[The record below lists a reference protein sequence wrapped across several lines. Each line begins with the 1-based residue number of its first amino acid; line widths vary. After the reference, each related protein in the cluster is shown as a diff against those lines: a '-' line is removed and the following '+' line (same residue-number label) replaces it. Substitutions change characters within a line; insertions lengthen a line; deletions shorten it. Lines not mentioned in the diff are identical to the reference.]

1 LGSAEEPGDGAFDR
15 TSTESEPVSDVNR
28 RFLLNALKLFDVT
41 LVFLCFGITTF
52 LVASAQQSVPL
63 AQFLSMRV
71 KLSNCAIF
79 AVALFLSHIMFSM
92 CGLYESKRLSTRR
105 AEVLDGLKAT
115 ALSTVCLAAV
125 SAFFSLRVVTTP
137 KFLLLFW
144 AIVSLVLTAS
154 RMLLRYWLA
163 SARRDGHNLRHILIL
178 GTNARAIQFARKIA
192 AAPEQGY
199 RLVGFVDDDW
209 PLMHEFEAT
218 GFRLASDFA
227 GVAEFLRCN
236 VVDEVAI
243 YLPLRSYYQ
252 HAAQMAAV
260 CEQQGIILR
269 FDSDIFNL
277 KLAKPR
283 IVASDGD
290 PKIATPGMVN
300 EGWPFLFKRAIDLSM
315 SLAAIIILAP
325 LLLVIAALI
334 KVTSPG
340 SVFFQQKR
348 VGLNKR
354 QFTMYKFRTMVPDAE
369 KIQETLQHL
378 NEMTGPVFKIKNDP
392 RITPIGRILR
402 KTSIDE
408 LPQLFNVL
416 KGDMSLVGPRAM
428 SVRDYQSF
436 NEDWQ
441 RRRFSVPPGITC
453 LWQIKGRNSLPF
465 EQWMELDMEYIDSWS
480 IWLDLQILARTIPAV
495 LKGSGAA

>member
-1 LGSAEEPGDGAFDR
+1 
-15 TSTESEPVSDVNR
+15 VSDVNR
-28 RFLLNALKLFDVT
+28 RFLLNALKLFDVG
-41 LVFLCFGITTF
+41 LVFLCFGVTTF
-52 LVASAQQSVPL
+52 CIASAQQSVPL
-63 AQFLSMRV
+63 AEFLSARV

-79 AVALFLSHIMFSM
+79 AVALFLSHIMFSS
-92 CGLYESKRLSTRR
+92 CRLYESKRQSTKST
-105 AEVLDGLKAT
+105 EILDALKA
-115 ALSTVCLAAV
+115 ASLSTVCLGAV
-125 SAFFSLRVVTTP
+125 SLFFSLKVVTTP
-137 KFLLLFW
+137 RFLLLFW
-144 AIVSLVLTAS
+144 AMVSLAVILS
-154 RMLLRYWLA
+154 RVLLRYWLA
-163 SARRDGHNLRHILIL
+163 SARRNRQNLRHILIL
-178 GTNARAIQFARKIA
+178 GTNARAIQFARKIV

-209 PLMHEFEAT
+209 PRMSEFQAT
-218 GFRLASDFA
+218 GLKLASDFA
-227 GVAEFLRCN
+227 GVAEFLRRN

-243 YLPLRSYYQ
+243 YLPLRSYYEY
-252 HAAQMAAV
+252 AARMAAV
-260 CEQQGIILR
+260 CEQHGIILR
-269 FDSDIFNL
+269 FDADIFNL

-283 IVASDGD
+283 VVASDGD
-290 PKIATPGMVN
+290 PQIATPGMVN
-300 EGWPFLFKRAIDLSM
+300 EGWPFLFKRAIDLSV
-315 SLAAIIILAP
+315 SLAAVALLSP

-334 KVTSPG
+334 KFTSPG
-340 SVFFQQKR
+340 SVFFEQKR

-369 KIQETLQHL
+369 KIQEALLHL
-378 NEMTGPVFKIKNDP
+378 NEMSGPVFKIKNDP
-392 RITPIGRILR
+392 RVTPIGRILR

-416 KGDMSLVGPRAM
+416 RGDMSLVGPRAM

-465 EQWMELDMEYIDSWS
+465 DQWMELDMEYIDSWS